1 MAEKMTAQEALV
13 NTAMV
18 CTNAKQETLD
28 ILIRSASYAIGQADQ
43 VGIKDVFEIGMTDK
57 LIRLQR
63 NTVAYKMLLE
73 QAKDAAMCIK
83 DEIRDII
90 TAMDKAETERRK
102 RQAAALAREQAA
114 QRERERNKKKRAKKE
129 FVPKG

>member
-83 DEIRDII
+83 DEIHDII